1 MDVIWGAKFGEARK
15 KLTGCDDFLRLRER
29 GHELKDGV
37 VLTSVSDAPFEMSV
51 KCVRC
56 GGAFWFENPA
66 WRTGGGARW
75 RLNEQSRESLAN
87 RCRSRTAASTHV

>member
-1 MDVIWGAKFGEARK
+1 MDASWGADFGEARK
-15 KLTGCDDFLRLRER
+15 RLIRCPDFLRLKER
-29 GHELKDGV
+29 GHELKYGV

-56 GGAFWFENPA
+56 GGPFWFENLA

-75 RLNEQSRESLAN
+75 RLKEKSRESLADE
-87 RCRSRTAASTHV
+87 CGSRTALSAPA